1 MNDWNLTDQL
11 EAAADTVTV
20 MLAGPHD
27 RTSMWLGMLSGD
39 NRFRV
44 TTMAATSDDLRSKS
58 ATPAEI
64 TLIDAAIFT
73 SGDNCLSE
81 VARLKHSAVYVIL
94 PQLPP
99 QEAQEMEKALQ
110 ELQPVRGVYHV
121 DVHLASLL
129 ETMYGEARAL
139 RRTQSAQPGLVW
151 GGNGTTRFSGGGNGN
166 GNGAAQPVSTRII
179 AVWNQMG
186 GVGKTTIS
194 TNLGLEAARRGY
206 PTLLIGLGAPDDLPL
221 IMGLKRQP
229 NITHWQANPTL
240 EGLKLAIQ
248 KVGTLD
254 VLGGFPDVL
263 SEAQAMSLPNDHA
276 GSVKSLVDVAIRGGY
291 AVIVI
296 DAPPTALAAAA
307 MMASN
312 TLVIAARSDNGGIYR
327 TVEAYR
333 TVAERLAGMHNIPTN
348 RIYLALNRIEAHQ
361 VDPGTWHRE
370 ASQRLG
376 RAFPPIIAA
385 IPHLQAVNQAQNER
399 RLPLQVSDEFA
410 EALKPLADALFV
422 GNGNEKS
429 ALAQGRTLKLGPIK
443 VRV

>member
-1 MNDWNLTDQL
+1 MNDWNITTQL

-20 MLAGPHD
+20 MLAGPQD
-27 RTSMWLGMLSGD
+27 RTSMWLGMLSMD
-39 NRFRV
+39 TRFRV
-44 TTMAATSDDLRSKS
+44 TMMAATPEDLRSKII
-58 ATPAEI
+58 TPAEI
-64 TLIDAAIFT
+64 ILIDAAIFT
-73 SGDNCLSE
+73 SGEHCLGEISRIKST
-81 VARLKHSAVYVIL
+81 ALYIIL

-99 QEAQEMEKALQ
+99 QEAKEIEAALK
-110 ELQPVRGVYHV
+110 ELHPVRGVYHV

-129 ETMYGEARAL
+129 ETMYGDARTL
-139 RRTQSAQPGLVW
+139 RRTQRTQPGMAW
-151 GGNGTTRFSGGGNGN
+151 NGN
-166 GNGAAQPVSTRII
+166 GSGQGSDAGQPVSTRII

-194 TNLGLEAARRGY
+194 SNLAVEASRRGY
-206 PTLLIGLGAPDDLPL
+206 PTLYIGLGAPDDMPL

-229 NITHWQANPTL
+229 NITHWQSNPTL

-263 SEAQAMSLPNDHA
+263 SEAQAMNLPNDHP

-312 TLVIAARSDNGGIYR
+312 TLVITARSDNGGIYR

-348 RIYLALNRIEAHQ
+348 RIYLALNRIEPQQA
-361 VDPGTWHRE
+361 DASTWHRE

-385 IPHLQAVNQAQNER
+385 IPHIAAVNQAQNER
-399 RLPLQVSDEFA
+399 RIPLNSSEEFA
-410 EALKPLADALFV
+410 EALKPLVDALFTS
-422 GNGNEKS
+422 NGNSKVAS
-429 ALAQGRTLKLGPIK
+429 ANGKTIKFGPIK